1 MKKNQFCRKSA
12 FRKRENFSVF
22 FLFAVFR
29 QFSEIIWKT
38 VEEKKTTS
46 LMHQQ
51 DNVCDRKVVD
61 RITFSRKKLMTYM
74 KTKK

>member
-38 VEEKKTTS
+38 VEEKKNDQFNAPTRQRLRS
-46 LMHQQ
+46 KSCCQ
-51 DNVCDRKVVD
+51 DK
-61 RITFSRKKLMTYM
+61 IF
-74 KTKK
+74 